1 MFSIRLRTVS
11 AALSVL
17 LLAGAADAAPKQKT
31 EDPIAIKAAA
41 AAPLS
46 ADALEAL
53 YSGKSWKWKDGGG
66 YFSSD
71 RHRFAGWSQ
80 KGDAWSYG
88 KGRWQVNNSGKL
100 CMPAVWYYRTG
111 YSNNV
116 TCFLHREKDGVI
128 YQKPALGGSWY
139 VFQHNPVRRGDEV
152 RKLVPGDRVS
162 KPLARLQAGS

>member
-1 MFSIRLRTVS
+1 MFPIRFTIMS
-11 AALSVL
+11 AALSTL
-17 LLAGAADAAPKQKT
+17 CLAGASAATPSRTDDGTAKL
-31 EDPIAIKAAA
+31 AAA
-41 AAPLS
+41 AAPMS
-46 ADALEAL
+46 ARALEAL
-53 YSGKSWKWKDGGG
+53 YSGKTWKWKDGGG